1 MKNPF
6 RLLLGVMLLLSACSS
21 HQKKI
26 LVYANSPIQV
36 DESQKNI
43 TVTEGISQVEK
54 ELDFSGSA
62 PVVLNI
68 TGPSG
73 HYTLEA
79 TDDGLWLANL
89 KKDTIVGSMQH
100 IGQKQQDRITQEQLK
115 IQLDSLKMLIQG
127 TNITPAAKNY
137 FILPGTIA
145 KITDKI
151 NAKIFG
157 PFTSIAHDYDA
168 GAVPETYKFYNLS
181 EENIIIAKLTE
192 MSKYKYENGEVK
204 GMVDDP
210 KDDSVYTIHPTKK

>member
-1 MKNPF
+1 MKKPF
-6 RLLLGVMLLLSACSS
+6 RLFLAVIFFLSACVS

-26 LVYANSPIQV
+26 LVYANSPIEV

-79 TDDGLWLANL
+79 TGDGLWLANL
-89 KKDTIVGSMQH
+89 KKDTLVGSMQH
-100 IGQKQQDRITQEQLK
+100 IGEKQQSRITQEQLK
-115 IQLDSLKMLIQG
+115 TQLDSLRMLVQG
-127 TNITPAAKNY
+127 KNITPAAKNY
-137 FILPGTIA
+137 YVLPGAIV
-145 KITDKI
+145 KITDLV

-157 PFTSIAHDYDA
+157 PFTSIPHDYDA
-168 GAVPETYKFYNLS
+168 GTEAETYKFYNLS
-181 EENIIIAKLTE
+181 EENVIISKLTE
-192 MSKYKYENGEVK
+192 MSKFKYENGQATGEA
-204 GMVDDP
+204 DNP
-210 KDDSVYTIHPTKK
+210 NDDSVYTIHPTKK